1 MERGPGGKKM
11 EAMSTCWLS
20 FSRLQE
26 WLMLSRLHLVFIKG
40 SLQSPSPPSIINILP
55 RLGLASACFAFVIG
69 IWIIGWSSCATETC
83 SCLLWRNMLF
93 ECIWI
98 AARTGNRNE
107 LPVEWISGESETDV
121 RLWITLLGE
130 TSFFFS
136 SCVPFQEQARSVLGV
151 HPSSIPDTN
160 APRWWNICKTKR

>member
-1 MERGPGGKKM
+1 
-11 EAMSTCWLS
+11 
-20 FSRLQE
+20 
-26 WLMLSRLHLVFIKG
+26 MLSRLHLVFIKG
-40 SLQSPSPPSIINILP
+40 SLQSPSPPSIINILL
-55 RLGLASACFAFVIG
+55 RLGLVSACFAFVIG

-98 AARTGNRNE
+98 AARRGNRNE
-107 LPVEWISGESETDV
+107 LHCQLNESAAKAKPMSDSELPCSE
-121 RLWITLLGE
+121 RRR
-130 TSFFFS
+130 FFFS

-160 APRWWNICKTKR
+160 APR